1 MIRRPPRS
9 TRTDTLFPY
18 TTLFRSFFR
27 ENHRFEFLAEQMLP
41 ALASGAKPRIR
52 IWSAGCSSGEEPYSI
67 AMVMAEVMGNRAQ
80 SISRVLAT
88 DLSMRALDIAQ
99 SGTYP
104 IDRQIG
110 RAHV

>member
-1 MIRRPPRS
+1 
-9 TRTDTLFPY
+9 
-18 TTLFRSFFR
+18 
-27 ENHRFEFLAEQMLP
+27 MLP
-41 ALASGAKPRIR
+41 ALASGANPHIR

-99 SGTYP
+99 SGTYQ
-104 IDRQIG
+104 IDRLKGNSPQPRKPWFPFGRGTNDGLLG
-110 RAHV
+110 RASGRERE